1 MINIE
6 ENFKF
11 EQNDKIV
18 IGCSTGPDSMALMD
32 MLLKIRDKYS
42 LQLICAHVNHNIRA
56 QSKEEEE
63 FIKKYCEKNNVM
75 LEKMKIEKYG
85 DDNFHNEARNI
96 RYHFFESVIS
106 KYQAKYLMTA
116 HHGDDLIE
124 TVLMR
129 IVRGSNLQGYSGFH
143 KIVDMNNYKLVRPLI
158 YYTKKELEDYDKE
171 NNVPYFIDE
180 SNLKMKYTRNRYRKN
195 VLPFLKEED
204 ENVHKKFLKFSENI
218 AEASKY
224 INKERNK
231 AIKHVIKNSILSI
244 EKFKELDRYI
254 QKEILYYMLEEYY
267 QDDLILVNDRHID
280 LLMYVINSR
289 KSNMEVNLPNEIL
302 AVKSYDNFYLKRNTE
317 EIMA

>member
-171 NNVPYFIDE
+171 NNVPYFI
-180 SNLKMKYTRNRYRKN
+180 SN
-195 VLPFLKEED
+195 F
-204 ENVHKKFLKFSENI
+204 FI
-218 AEASKY
+218 
-224 INKERNK
+224 
-231 AIKHVIKNSILSI
+231 
-244 EKFKELDRYI
+244 
-254 QKEILYYMLEEYY
+254 
-267 QDDLILVNDRHID
+267 
-280 LLMYVINSR
+280 
-289 KSNMEVNLPNEIL
+289 
-302 AVKSYDNFYLKRNTE
+302 
-317 EIMA
+317 